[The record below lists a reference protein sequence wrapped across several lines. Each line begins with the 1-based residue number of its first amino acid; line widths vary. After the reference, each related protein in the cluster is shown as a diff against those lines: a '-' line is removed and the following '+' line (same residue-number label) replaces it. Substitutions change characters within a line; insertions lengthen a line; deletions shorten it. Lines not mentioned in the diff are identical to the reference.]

1 MAAFYFILDTAR
13 VNAQTMLCLKE
24 RKDVR
29 KTKSFDIG
37 FDLAMSLVVPEIRRR
52 PKVGLNKTVL
62 GKMAAILNDDEDE
75 SNNDNV
81 NSFPKLREKRVNCRT
96 CLDIISGT
104 DYKEKKSKLP
114 KNKTQCQQHIC

>member
-1 MAAFYFILDTAR
+1 MGNFILDTAR
-13 VNAQTMLCLKE
+13 ANIQIMLCLKE

-37 FDLAMSLVVPEIRRR
+37 FDLALSLVVPEIRKRS
-52 PKVGLNKTVL
+52 KVGLNKTVL

-104 DYKEKKSKLP
+104 DYKEKKA
-114 KNKTQCQQHIC
+114 

>member
-24 RKDVR
+24 RKNVR

-52 PKVGLNKTVL
+52 PKVGLNKPYL
-62 GKMAAILNDDEDE
+62 ERWL
-75 SNNDNV
+75 
-81 NSFPKLREKRVNCRT
+81 L
-96 CLDIISGT
+96 
-104 DYKEKKSKLP
+104 Y
-114 KNKTQCQQHIC
+114 

>member
-1 MAAFYFILDTAR
+1 MAAFYFILVTAR

-37 FDLAMSLVVPEIRRR
+37 FDLVMSLVVPEIRKR

-62 GKMAAILNDDEDE
+62 RKMAAILNDDEDE

-81 NSFPKLREKRVNCRT
+81 NSFPKLDEKRVNT
-96 CLDIISGT
+96 MSEMWASLLSNTFAKDM
-104 DYKEKKSKLP
+104 
-114 KNKTQCQQHIC
+114 